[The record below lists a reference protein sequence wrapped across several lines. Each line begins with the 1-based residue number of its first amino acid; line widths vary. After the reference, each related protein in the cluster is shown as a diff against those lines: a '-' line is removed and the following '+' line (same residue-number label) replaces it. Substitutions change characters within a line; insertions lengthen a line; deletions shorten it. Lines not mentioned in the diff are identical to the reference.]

1 MERLSASSG
10 ANNSSSELVCRLE
23 QLRTCCMSTAAI
35 CGRRGRGELLVLR
48 ETSSREGRLLRRRHI
63 INATSNRM
71 STTEIA
77 AAIPAA
83 ITNGGFRGELEFC
96 VVGTPGSACGDEVE
110 LDEVEPDE
118 VTLDEVD

>member
-1 MERLSASSG
+1 
-10 ANNSSSELVCRLE
+10 
-23 QLRTCCMSTAAI
+23 
-35 CGRRGRGELLVLR
+35 
-48 ETSSREGRLLRRRHI
+48 
-63 INATSNRM
+63 M

-96 VVGTPGSACGDEVE
+96 VVGTPGSACEDEVE

-118 VTLDEVD
+118 VTLDELD